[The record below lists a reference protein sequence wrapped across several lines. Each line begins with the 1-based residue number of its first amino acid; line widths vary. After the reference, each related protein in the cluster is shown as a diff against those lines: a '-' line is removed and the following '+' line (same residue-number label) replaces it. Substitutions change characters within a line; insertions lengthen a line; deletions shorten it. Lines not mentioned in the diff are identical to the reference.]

1 MQPGD
6 IVIAKITSIVGY
18 GAFVNVG
25 EYVGLVH
32 ISEFSD
38 NYVKSIKEFV
48 SVGQE
53 IRLRVL
59 EIDEKYKKV
68 KLSYKQLHKTRGIK
82 CKVPEFLKSLGARL
96 TTVEPFAGG
105 SPLASIAERIRSRLS
120 LIA

>member
-18 GAFVNVG
+18 GAFVSVG
-25 EYVGLVH
+25 EYLGLVH

-59 EIDEKYKKV
+59 EIDEENKKV

-82 CKVPEFLKSLGARL
+82 CRVPEYNIGFKSLAVKLEGW
-96 TTVEPFAGG
+96 VEKFK
-105 SPLASIAERIRSRLS
+105 LED
-120 LIA
+120 

>member
-18 GAFVNVG
+18 GAFVSVG
-25 EYVGLVH
+25 DYVGLVH

-59 EIDEKYKKV
+59 EIDEENKKV

-82 CKVPEFLKSLGARL
+82 CKVPEYNFGFETLDEKLAGW
-96 TTVEPFAGG
+96 VEKFN
-105 SPLASIAERIRSRLS
+105 LED
-120 LIA
+120 